1 MKKSHKSYLKFLLK
15 LILTALAL
23 YFVINN
29 IDLKEAWKLLKR
41 ANPLFLL
48 LAWMAFLGSKFLAAI
63 RLNLHFSAIEL
74 IISQVL
80 NLRLY
85 LLGMYY
91 NLFLPGGI
99 GGDGYKAYWLNKQ
112 YNTKLK
118 DIIGTL
124 LLDRINGLVALGVFA
139 LIFTQLIEL
148 PYTWLNL
155 WVVIGGIILAYW
167 VHYLSLWKLFR
178 RLTHILIPSHIIS
191 LIVQALQLL
200 CVYFL
205 LHSLGVE
212 GSFWAYGFVF
222 LVSSIVSVLPL
233 TIGGIGSREVVFL
246 LGSEIL
252 RLEQGAAITISVMF
266 YLITVFTSLLGSY
279 YAWVPARL
287 QTQSS
292 A

>member
-15 LILTALAL
+15 LILTALII

-29 IDLKEAWKLLKR
+29 MDLQEAWKLLQR

-74 IISQVL
+74 IISHVL

-99 GGDGYKAYWLNKQ
+99 GGDGYKAYWLNKR
-112 YNTKLK
+112 YKSKLK

-139 LIFTQLIEL
+139 MIFTQLIEL

-155 WVVIGGIILAYW
+155 WVVVAGVTLAYL
-167 VHYLSLWKLFR
+167 VHFFSLWKLFK
-178 RLTHILIPSHIIS
+178 RLTHIFIPSHVIS

-205 LHSLGVE
+205 LHAMGVE
-212 GSFWAYGFVF
+212 GSFWAYGFIF
-222 LVSSIVSVLPL
+222 LISSIVSVLPL

-252 RLEQGAAITISVMF
+252 HLEQGAAITISVMF
-266 YLITVFTSLLGSY
+266 YLITALTSLAGGY
-279 YAWVPARL
+279 YAWIPARL
-287 QTQSS
+287 QTQTPT
-292 A
+292 